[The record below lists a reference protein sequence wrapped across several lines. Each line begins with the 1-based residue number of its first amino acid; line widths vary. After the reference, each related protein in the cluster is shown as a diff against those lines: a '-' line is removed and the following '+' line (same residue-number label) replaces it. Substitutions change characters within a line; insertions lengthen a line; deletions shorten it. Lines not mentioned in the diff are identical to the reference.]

1 MTIKKLEMHQKTSL
15 TNLYFNRF
23 LAIRYSTAFFLFINL
38 YWFVFLGGSLSI
50 VAFLPLSIL
59 VLAILTMYEQI
70 KLYRIHNNRLPYAK
84 ALYSALS
91 VICIVL
97 LISVNTSLFHLFF
110 PFFKNTQYVLNSVMV
125 VLTASLLINFLLLK
139 KIKKIELNKDKS
151 FQRIQAYQQVI
162 N

>member
-1 MTIKKLEMHQKTSL
+1 MTTKKLEMHQKTSL

-84 ALYSALS
+84 ALYSTLS
-91 VICIVL
+91 IICIVL

-110 PFFKNTQYVLNSVMV
+110 PFFKNTQYVLNSVMI

-151 FQRIQAYQQVI
+151 FQRIQTYQQVI